1 MRRLVLPVLLVTL
14 LVILLPLRA
23 VAQESGADTTQFVKI
38 SPAIGV
44 HYGTP
49 LKASLAAGGL
59 FDFRGSRND
68 GVIVMAEPGQGG
80 FEVSAG
86 YFRMRRF
93 GQGYSLRLAG
103 IRTGEKPWNTSVQT
117 TYLGAEAH
125 GMFLLGVGGR
135 AGWFR
140 RISSNGA
147 SLPDDNLG
155 TIGVSV
161 GW

>member
-1 MRRLVLPVLLVTL
+1 MRRLVLPALLV
-14 LVILLPLRA
+14 VLLPLRA
-23 VAQESGADTTQFVKI
+23 AAQEMADTNQFVRI

-44 HYGTP
+44 HYGAP

-86 YFRMRRF
+86 YFRTQRF
-93 GQGYSLRLAG
+93 GQGYSVRLAG
-103 IRTGEKPWNTSVQT
+103 IRTGEKPWNSSVQT

-125 GMFLLGVGGR
+125 WMVLIGVGGR

-140 RISSNGA
+140 RVSANGA
-147 SLPDDNLG
+147 SDPKDNLG

>member
-1 MRRLVLPVLLVTL
+1 MHRLALSALLVA
-14 LVILLPLRA
+14 LLPLRA
-23 VAQESGADTTQFVKI
+23 VAQGTADTTQFVRI

-44 HYGTP
+44 HYGMP

-80 FEVSAG
+80 FELSAG
-86 YFRMRRF
+86 YFRTQRF

-103 IRTGEKPWNTSVQT
+103 IRTGEKPWGTSVQT

-125 GMFLLGVGGR
+125 WMFLIGFGGR

-140 RISSNGA
+140 RISANDA
-147 SLPDDNLG
+147 SDPRDNLG
-155 TIGVSV
+155 TLGLSIG
-161 GW
+161 W

>member
-1 MRRLVLPVLLVTL
+1 MRRLVLPALLV
-14 LVILLPLRA
+14 VLLPLCAAAQGTADTARA
-23 VAQESGADTTQFVKI
+23 VRI

-44 HYGTP
+44 HYGVP

-59 FDFRGSRND
+59 FDFRGNRND
-68 GVIVMAEPGQGG
+68 GVILMAEPGQGG

-86 YFRMRRF
+86 YFKTQRF

-103 IRTGEKPWNTSVQT
+103 IRTGEKPWNSSVQS

-125 GMFLLGVGGR
+125 WMVLVGVGGR

-140 RISSNGA
+140 RISSNDA
-147 SLPDDNLG
+147 SDPHDNLG

>member
-1 MRRLVLPVLLVTL
+1 MRRLVLPALLVVLLSS
-14 LVILLPLRA
+14 RA
-23 VAQESGADTTQFVKI
+23 AAQGMADTTQFVRI

-44 HYGTP
+44 HYGIP

-80 FEVSAG
+80 FELSAG
-86 YFRMRRF
+86 YFRTQRF

-103 IRTGEKPWNTSVQT
+103 IRTGDKPWNTSVQT
-117 TYLGAEAH
+117 TYLGVEAQW
-125 GMFLLGVGGR
+125 MVLIGVGGR
-135 AGWFR
+135 LGWFR
-140 RISSNGA
+140 RVSANGA
-147 SLPDDNLG
+147 SDPDDNLG
-155 TIGVSV
+155 SIGVSV

>member
-1 MRRLVLPVLLVTL
+1 MYRLVLPALLV
-14 LVILLPLRA
+14 VLLPLCA
-23 VAQESGADTTQFVKI
+23 AAQSSADTTQFVRI

-44 HYGTP
+44 HYGVP

-68 GVIVMAEPGQGG
+68 GVIVLAEPGQGG

-86 YFRMRRF
+86 YFSTRRF
-93 GQGYSLRLAG
+93 GQGYSVRLAG
-103 IRTGEKPWNTSVQT
+103 IRTGEKPWGTSTQT

-125 GMFLLGVGGR
+125 WMLLIGVGGR

-140 RISSNGA
+140 RVSANDA
-147 SLPDDNLG
+147 SDPHDNLG